1 MNKKE
6 LVDKYFQLRRLNT
19 DIYADT
25 YRWGMDDFLYI
36 PFNINDIKLRWKKYL
51 EINKNTKIDFYLHI
65 PFCYTLCKYCDYY
78 KTLLKPNLKEKYL
91 DYIYWYL
98 DEFQEVFKE
107 IEFNSI
113 YIWWWTPSILQAN
126 EIDKLLNNI
135 FTKFKFSVI
144 WEKTFEI
151 NPVNIS
157 IEKLEVL
164 KKYPINRISMWIQ
177 STDPDVLEKSN
188 RWYQREST
196 VEKTLELLKRYW
208 YEDINWDVIM
218 WLKEDTLES
227 IEKTVLSMKEWW
239 FASVCLYRLLPTEEY
254 LEEHFNWNLEHFNKE
269 VLPRISI
276 YHDYFIWNKELWK
289 FIWNKNDWYRWDLF
303 FKEIKKEKYDDFST
317 NSLFWVGAS
326 SRSHIFWDI
335 YYKFLDELDF
345 PKALE
350 RNIFLWKNISLDD
363 EKDCYKIVNITHNSF
378 INIEE
383 YKKHFNEDFF
393 IKNKEIISDFDKKWY
408 FSILWDNTLK
418 FDIDL
423 KNKIYSSLFLLS
435 DKNLYDKITFLSINN
450 NLTKIKFINNLE
462 LSILIEKN
470 NKNLEIIIWNNFSV
484 NKLNIDLFKNIIII
498 IEILRL
504 EFEKSYILEDFEIIK
519 RKFLNVLML
528 KCKKIIKSVKY
539 EL

>member
-51 EINKNTKIDFYLHI
+51 EVNKNTKIDFYLHI
-65 PFCYTLCKYCDYY
+65 PFCYTLCRYCDYY

-107 IEFNSI
+107 VEFNSI

-126 EIDKLLNNI
+126 EMDELLNNI
-135 FTKFKFSVI
+135 FTKFKFSI
-144 WEKTFEI
+144 FWEKTFEI
-151 NPVNIS
+151 NPVNICV
-157 IEKLEVL
+157 EKLEVL

-188 RWYQREST
+188 RWYQRESV
-196 VEKTLELLKRYW
+196 VEKTLELLKKYW

-227 IEKTVLSMKEWW
+227 IEKTVISMKEWG
-239 FASVCLYRLLPTEEY
+239 FSSVCLYRLLPTEEY
-254 LEEHFNWNLEHFNKE
+254 LEEHFNWNLEQFNKE
-269 VLPRISI
+269 VLPRIFN
-276 YHDYFIWNKELWK
+276 YYDYFAWNNELWK
-289 FIWNKNDWYRWDLF
+289 FVWNKNDWYRWDLF

-326 SRSHIFWDI
+326 SRSHIFGDI

-345 PKALE
+345 PKSLE

-383 YKKHFNEDFF
+383 YKKYFNEDFF
-393 IKNKEIISDFDKKWY
+393 IENKELINDFDKKWY

-435 DKNLYDKITFLSINN
+435 DKNLYDKIIFLSINN

-470 NKNLEIIIWNNFSV
+470 NKNLKIIIWNNFSV
-484 NKLNIDLFKNIIII
+484 NKLNIDLFKNIINI

-504 EFEKSYILEDFEIIK
+504 EFENRYISEDFEFIK
-519 RKFLNVLML
+519 RNFLNIFIL
-528 KCKKIIKSVKY
+528 KCKKIIKSIKY